1 MEYEACGESKAK
13 RQIHRQRRKFL
24 EGPGERLV
32 LDFYDFQRGYDGY
45 TTLMLIIDRWLGLI
59 WDYYIKGNYTTED
72 IITALKSLF
81 GMLFNQYRIKPKVI
95 ECDNELTQTKPGV
108 GAWLERKDV
117 KVEPSA
123 PDI

>member
-1 MEYEACGESKAK
+1 MECEACGESKAK
-13 RQIHRQRRKFL
+13 CQIRRQRRKFL

-81 GMLFNQYRIKPKVI
+81 GMLFNRYRIKLKVI
-95 ECDNELTQTKPGV
+95 ECDNELT
-108 GAWLERKDV
+108 
-117 KVEPSA
+117 
-123 PDI
+123 